1 MGITIQGM
9 AMTRTF
15 FINSI
20 DYYLFHKFQE
30 NQKIGSLHFLKL
42 CKAISVGYYISN
54 VKNLNLNK

>member
-9 AMTRTF
+9 AMTRIF

-30 NQKIGSLHFLKL
+30 NQKNWQPANFLSFVKL
-42 CKAISVGYYISN
+42 FQWDITFQMSKI
-54 VKNLNLNK
+54 